1 MVNRKRN
8 YTLYFMLFSVLLLLA
23 LSALNYLGMEYR
35 QRMDLT
41 GDKRFTLSEGTRVLL
56 EKLPDNITL
65 TYYVSA
71 EPPDKRVN
79 LERDVREKLEE
90 LSRASNGKLTYTVER
105 IDQKSIATRLEDLAK
120 NGVEL
125 AKDFQTTDVAD
136 KSAAIGVNQY
146 LSTVLVRYGPTQP
159 QAINGIVN
167 VVDPKVDE
175 AAEHRVET
183 LEFDIMYTVMKLK
196 SDQRKPTLK
205 QMLKNMSEPLD
216 IQFLV
221 SEQMPRSNPKL
232 GENIRAALDRLRDY
246 GGEQVKVQSETVPW
260 GERKVVRDPRSGQL
274 AYFPHTNTPEPTVDP
289 KETPEPPA
297 APPGMPPRPDEHDGD
312 GTSDAPK
319 GTPPGEGVDP
329 RKQPGGITPPGGDE
343 PVKPDEPTKPAAK
356 QGPNFYYT
364 AVVINGQELIND
376 FSSDMNVDAVLSR
389 LEGRIWEL
397 VKPRTTLGVVMSEV
411 NGPSPYNDIVSY
423 MFGKLGYNGRAINLR
438 QEKRVPLDLAGLI
451 VFEPHTL
458 SERELYEIDR
468 YLAQGGNVAFLYQ
481 AYDADM
487 RIMRA
492 GAPTIN
498 LRPLAAQP
506 HFTQW
511 CSRLG
516 ITFESDMLIQKGGYE
531 LQAVLSSG
539 GRGSQ
544 TLPVSLPLAANVG
557 PEDLDQSSIYARGL
571 PGMPLPF
578 PVELK
583 LDDATLSS
591 QGLTRQDVIRLSG
604 EVFRFLPDNR
614 DMPGIPRVGLS
625 FDSRAEVELNS
636 EATPGPDIRL
646 QRLGRQPLICS
657 VLAGTFKSAWQ
668 GKDKLVPKWEGPE
681 DKNDIG
687 GQPAPDIKQKPGR
700 LMVMSCAAT
709 FNREYFDSWR
719 REDIDPIL
727 AGGLGF
733 YRNFADVGLYGDE
746 LVNMR
751 AKTGAAPRIRGD
763 ISRNER
769 MTWIVLTLG
778 GTPMLLLLLGFMRGA
793 YRAKLRDE
801 YRLKLEQNEA
811 A

>member
-23 LSALNYLGMEYR
+23 LSSLNYLGMEYR
-35 QRMDLT
+35 QRLDLT
-41 GDKRFTLSEGTRVLL
+41 GDKRFTLSEGTRELL

-65 TYYVSA
+65 VYYVSA

-90 LSRASNGKLTYTVER
+90 LSRASGGKLTYTVER
-105 IDQKSIATRLEDLAK
+105 IDQKSIATRLEDLSK

-125 AKDFQTTDVAD
+125 AKDFQTTNVAD

-146 LSTVLVRYGPTQP
+146 LSTVLVRYGPAEP

-167 VVDPKVDE
+167 VVDPKTDE

-196 SDQRKPTLK
+196 SDQRKPSLK
-205 QMLKNMSEPLD
+205 QMLKNMKEPLD
-216 IQFLV
+216 ITFMV
-221 SEQMPRSNPKL
+221 SEQMPKSNPRV
-232 GENIRAALDRLRDY
+232 GENIGKALDKLREW
-246 GGEQVKVQSETVPW
+246 GGEMVRVSTQTVPW
-260 GERKVVRDPRSGQL
+260 GQPQYVRVSDGRVAELPKVS
-274 AYFPHTNTPEPTVDP
+274 TPEPTVDP
-289 KETPEPPA
+289 KEAPEPPA
-297 APPGMPPRPDEHDGD
+297 IPPGTPPRPDDRDGD
-312 GTSDAPK
+312 EVSDGPK
-319 GTPPGEGVDP
+319 GTPPGQGVDP
-329 RKQPGGITPPGGDE
+329 NKQPGGITPPGGDD
-343 PVKPDEPTKPAAK
+343 PVKPDEPTKPTAK
-356 QGPNFYYT
+356 QGPSFYYT
-364 AVVINGQELIND
+364 VVVLNGGADLLFD
-376 FSSDMNVDAVLSR
+376 FSSDMNVDAVLKR
-389 LEGRIWEL
+389 LEDRIWTM
-397 VKPRTTLGVVMSEV
+397 VKPRTTLGVIMSDA
-411 NGPSPYNDIVSY
+411 NGPSPYEQIVQY
-423 MFGKLGYNGRAINLR
+423 MFGKLGYSGRAINLR

-468 YLAQGGNVAFLYQ
+468 FLAQGGNVVFLYQ
-481 AYDADM
+481 AYAADM

-492 GAPTIN
+492 SAPSIN

-506 HFTQW
+506 HFTEW

-516 ITFESDMLIQKGGYE
+516 ISFEPDMLIQKGGYE
-531 LQAVLSSG
+531 LQAVLSAG

-557 PEDLDQSSIYARGL
+557 PDDLEQTSIYARGL

-583 LDDATLSS
+583 LDDAKLSA

-604 EVFRFLPDNR
+604 EVFRFIPDNR

-657 VLAGTFKSAWQ
+657 VLAGNFTSAWQ
-668 GKDKLVPKWEGPE
+668 GKDKLVPKWGGPE
-681 DKNDIG
+681 DAGDIG
-687 GQPAPDIKQKPGR
+687 GQPAPDIKPKPGR

-709 FNREYFDSWR
+709 FNSEYFASWR
-719 REDIDPIL
+719 QEDIDPIL

-763 ISRNER
+763 VSRNER
-769 MTWIVLTLG
+769 ITWYVLVLA
-778 GTPMLLLLLGFMRGA
+778 GTPALLLLLGFMRSA
-793 YRAKLRDE
+793 YRAKLREE
-801 YRLKLEQNEA
+801 YRLKLEQSEA